1 LEDIRKLHEPED
13 SPIEEPRSRSKR
25 DLDQNDVEE
34 TKNDEEEDDAWTK
47 SLEGDSK
54 CKARFWK
61 CIGKVA
67 SGSLHYMDE
76 PGGVSGAVK
85 KMLFRMAF
93 HGGIGNFWKALMTIP
108 EARDVKRCMNK
119 QDDCMSFEVLRK
131 EVQTLDGETFVS
143 PNEKRL
149 LINPEFVE
157 SMDNSDG
164 SEQFSPE
171 DQAIEDREMD
181 NQNN

>member
-1 LEDIRKLHEPED
+1 MIVY
-13 SPIEEPRSRSKR
+13 
-25 DLDQNDVEE
+25 Q
-34 TKNDEEEDDAWTK
+34 
-47 SLEGDSK
+47 
-54 CKARFWK
+54 FQ
-61 CIGKVA
+61 
-67 SGSLHYMDE
+67 
-76 PGGVSGAVK
+76 
-85 KMLFRMAF
+85 
-93 HGGIGNFWKALMTIP
+93 
-108 EARDVKRCMNK
+108 ARDVKRCMNK

-143 PNEKRL
+143 DNDKRL

-181 NQNN
+181 KN

>member
-1 LEDIRKLHEPED
+1 
-13 SPIEEPRSRSKR
+13 
-25 DLDQNDVEE
+25 
-34 TKNDEEEDDAWTK
+34 
-47 SLEGDSK
+47 
-54 CKARFWK
+54 
-61 CIGKVA
+61 
-67 SGSLHYMDE
+67 
-76 PGGVSGAVK
+76 
-85 KMLFRMAF
+85 
-93 HGGIGNFWKALMTIP
+93 
-108 EARDVKRCMNK
+108 MNK

-181 NQNN
+181 NQNNWIVKKKNIIELTGHMY

>member
-1 LEDIRKLHEPED
+1 
-13 SPIEEPRSRSKR
+13 
-25 DLDQNDVEE
+25 
-34 TKNDEEEDDAWTK
+34 
-47 SLEGDSK
+47 
-54 CKARFWK
+54 
-61 CIGKVA
+61 
-67 SGSLHYMDE
+67 
-76 PGGVSGAVK
+76 
-85 KMLFRMAF
+85 
-93 HGGIGNFWKALMTIP
+93 
-108 EARDVKRCMNK
+108 
-119 QDDCMSFEVLRK
+119 MSFEVLRK

-181 NQNN
+181 NQNNWIVKKKYYRVNRPYVLVFLILVYCLKKKSCCAITFLTCDSLWHFNVI

>member
-1 LEDIRKLHEPED
+1 
-13 SPIEEPRSRSKR
+13 
-25 DLDQNDVEE
+25 
-34 TKNDEEEDDAWTK
+34 
-47 SLEGDSK
+47 
-54 CKARFWK
+54 
-61 CIGKVA
+61 
-67 SGSLHYMDE
+67 
-76 PGGVSGAVK
+76 
-85 KMLFRMAF
+85 
-93 HGGIGNFWKALMTIP
+93 
-108 EARDVKRCMNK
+108 
-119 QDDCMSFEVLRK
+119 MSFEVLRK

-181 NQNN
+181 NQNNWIVKKKYYRVNRPYVLVFLILVYCLKKSCCAITFLTCDSLWHFNVI

>member
-1 LEDIRKLHEPED
+1 
-13 SPIEEPRSRSKR
+13 
-25 DLDQNDVEE
+25 
-34 TKNDEEEDDAWTK
+34 
-47 SLEGDSK
+47 
-54 CKARFWK
+54 
-61 CIGKVA
+61 
-67 SGSLHYMDE
+67 
-76 PGGVSGAVK
+76 
-85 KMLFRMAF
+85 
-93 HGGIGNFWKALMTIP
+93 
-108 EARDVKRCMNK
+108 
-119 QDDCMSFEVLRK
+119 MSFEVLRK

-181 NQNN
+181 NQNNWIVKKNIIELTGHMY

>member
-1 LEDIRKLHEPED
+1 
-13 SPIEEPRSRSKR
+13 
-25 DLDQNDVEE
+25 
-34 TKNDEEEDDAWTK
+34 
-47 SLEGDSK
+47 
-54 CKARFWK
+54 
-61 CIGKVA
+61 
-67 SGSLHYMDE
+67 
-76 PGGVSGAVK
+76 
-85 KMLFRMAF
+85 
-93 HGGIGNFWKALMTIP
+93 
-108 EARDVKRCMNK
+108 MNK

-181 NQNN
+181 NQNNWIVKKNIIELTGHMY